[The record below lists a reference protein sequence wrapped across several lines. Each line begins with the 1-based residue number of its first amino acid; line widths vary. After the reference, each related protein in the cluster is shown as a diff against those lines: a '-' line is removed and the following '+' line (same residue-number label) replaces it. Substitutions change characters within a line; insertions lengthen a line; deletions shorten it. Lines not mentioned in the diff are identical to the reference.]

1 VLHAPRK
8 IAVTVV
14 ALVML
19 VGAAALGRHIIS
31 GARAASSASTAASKA
46 APNTVSNA
54 AGTPSGAHA
63 GNGVIRSSSGA
74 PTKQTLGGT
83 AQAPATSETL
93 PPVPVYA
100 ITPQIVR
107 TATIDLRV
115 GKDTLSS
122 ALTDIATMAG
132 TEGGFVESS
141 SMQGGTAHQ
150 APLSGTIVFHVLNA
164 DFGQAMAALSGY
176 GKVANQAIQG
186 KDVTN
191 QVSTNAASIQIL
203 QDQVNLLQGKL
214 AQATD
219 IDTFLQI
226 QNQLFPVEERLQQLQ
241 NQQSVLTNSAAL
253 ATITANLST
262 PDAALVSSPP
272 ARTGANA
279 ATVGWRY
286 LRHNSLAVLDGLAV
300 GGGWALPVVV
310 LLALVWLAGTR
321 SIRLDGERRI
331 ARVNHREVHHR
342 EPPVTESRRS
352 QRDDD
357 YRDVVATT
365 LHPCRAVATTRD
377 PAALPVTGPLAS
389 GAKT

>member
-1 VLHAPRK
+1 MSHMARK
-8 IAVTVV
+8 IVVAVV
-14 ALVML
+14 ALVVL
-19 VGAAALGRHIIS
+19 VGAAALGRHIIAGS
-31 GARAASSASTAASKA
+31 GASRAASSTASSAASKA
-46 APNTVSNA
+46 HSSA
-54 AGTPSGAHA
+54 AGTPSGGHA
-63 GNGVIRSSSGA
+63 SNGAIGSSSGGPA
-74 PTKQTLGGT
+74 KQILGGT
-83 AQAPATSETL
+83 AQAPATNETL

-141 SMQGGTAHQ
+141 SMQGGTAQQ
-150 APLSGTIVFHVLNA
+150 APLSGTIVFHVLNV

-176 GKVANQAIQG
+176 GKVTNQAIQG
-186 KDVTN
+186 KDITN

-203 QDQVNLLQGKL
+203 QDQVTLLQGKL

-253 ATITANLST
+253 ATITANLSA
-262 PDAALVSSPP
+262 PGAALVASPP

-321 SIRLDGERRI
+321 I
-331 ARVNHREVHHR
+331 AR
-342 EPPVTESRRS
+342 RRR
-352 QRDDD
+352 Q
-357 YRDVVATT
+357 AIN
-365 LHPCRAVATTRD
+365 
-377 PAALPVTGPLAS
+377 PA
-389 GAKT
+389 